1 LSIFCIRPKGGLS
14 LCSNGIIFS
23 GLNPTQD
30 HLDYH
35 QDLKTYQQT
44 KARLF
49 SLASVQFAI
58 LNRDDT
64 HYADFLV
71 VAKGKCC
78 KVTKKPCSVGRI
90 SSKSSKPKSIISL
103 PLATTKKSA

>member
-1 LSIFCIRPKGGLS
+1 LLIFCIRPKGGLS

-23 GLNPTQD
+23 G
-30 HLDYH
+30 
-35 QDLKTYQQT
+35 LKTYQQT

-58 LNRDDT
+58 LNRDDA

-71 VAKGKCC
+71 AAKGKE
-78 KVTKKPCSVGRI
+78 
-90 SSKSSKPKSIISL
+90 IIDFVIY
-103 PLATTKKSA
+103 PY